1 MMAVKDSYR
10 EQVKALAT
18 GNTQAASSMNEALP
32 AEDRAGF
39 NQFVS
44 AVFAV
49 LMERRF
55 KDNLSRDSLAAFAV
69 ELCRNYENT
78 GVQLKVLTVEGI
90 LRGSAGET
98 HLLEGLAAEDIIGT
112 QVLSIA
118 KIAAEDPAVSADI
131 DQFLDDAEALVSEWE
146 QENQ

>member
-1 MMAVKDSYR
+1 MPVKSAHR

>member
-1 MMAVKDSYR
+1 MAVKGKHR

-32 AEDRAGF
+32 AEERAEF

-55 KDNLSRDSLAAFAV
+55 KDNLSRDSLAAFAI

-78 GVQLKVLTVEGI
+78 GVQLKALTVEGI

-98 HLLEGLAAEDIIGT
+98 HLLEGIVAEDIIGT
-112 QVLSIA
+112 QVLAVA
-118 KIAAEDPAVSADI
+118 KISAEDPLVRSDI
-131 DQFLDDAEALVSEWE
+131 DQFLDDAEELVEQWE
-146 QENQ
+146 REGR

>member
-1 MMAVKDSYR
+1 MAVKDSYR

-131 DQFLDDAEALVSEWE
+131 DQFLDDAEALVAEWE